1 MRKSLI
7 GAVIAALPAMLS
19 ITSCNDGKSEP
30 TVSAAKTGTLEL
42 SGMDVSVNPD
52 QTDQSDV
59 TVTSGSR
66 NDSNVDVG
74 AFVIDLLDGKGQTT
88 ASWTY
93 ADKPSMHVLP
103 VGSYTLEIRS
113 HKETAAAFERPLY
126 MGSREFE
133 IKQGTIYNIGAV
145 TCSLASVKVTIR
157 YSDELAALMDAEV
170 SSVKVTVGSSQLT
183 YPVSETRPGYF
194 HEGKSLVAEF
204 SGVIKGNK
212 EQIIKTIPDVKP
224 GHHYIITFAV
234 KSATGG
240 YVDPKHISIDTSVTV
255 EHLGYTVDMDETILD
270 SSDRPNGGNG
280 GGEEPSEQISFT
292 SSTLSFTDNNP
303 TDLAEAKVLIHADK
317 GISSLVV
324 DIISDDLTD
333 DFLREVGLASTF
345 DLAVPG
351 EMQGALAGLGFPTGA
366 EVTGKTDVTFDITQF
381 LPLLDIYQGVHK
393 FHITV
398 TDADGNK
405 ADRTLSFIVE

>member
-157 YSDELAALMDAEV
+157 YSQV
-170 SSVKVTVGSSQLT
+170 
-183 YPVSETRPGYF
+183 
-194 HEGKSLVAEF
+194 
-204 SGVIKGNK
+204 
-212 EQIIKTIPDVKP
+212 
-224 GHHYIITFAV
+224 
-234 KSATGG
+234 
-240 YVDPKHISIDTSVTV
+240 
-255 EHLGYTVDMDETILD
+255 
-270 SSDRPNGGNG
+270 
-280 GGEEPSEQISFT
+280 
-292 SSTLSFTDNNP
+292 
-303 TDLAEAKVLIHADK
+303 
-317 GISSLVV
+317 
-324 DIISDDLTD
+324 
-333 DFLREVGLASTF
+333 
-345 DLAVPG
+345 
-351 EMQGALAGLGFPTGA
+351 
-366 EVTGKTDVTFDITQF
+366 
-381 LPLLDIYQGVHK
+381 
-393 FHITV
+393 
-398 TDADGNK
+398 
-405 ADRTLSFIVE
+405 

>member
-126 MGSREFE
+126 G
-133 IKQGTIYNIGAV
+133 
-145 TCSLASVKVTIR
+145 
-157 YSDELAALMDAEV
+157 
-170 SSVKVTVGSSQLT
+170 
-183 YPVSETRPGYF
+183 
-194 HEGKSLVAEF
+194 
-204 SGVIKGNK
+204 
-212 EQIIKTIPDVKP
+212 
-224 GHHYIITFAV
+224 FARV
-234 KSATGG
+234 
-240 YVDPKHISIDTSVTV
+240 
-255 EHLGYTVDMDETILD
+255 
-270 SSDRPNGGNG
+270 
-280 GGEEPSEQISFT
+280 
-292 SSTLSFTDNNP
+292 
-303 TDLAEAKVLIHADK
+303 
-317 GISSLVV
+317 
-324 DIISDDLTD
+324 
-333 DFLREVGLASTF
+333 
-345 DLAVPG
+345 
-351 EMQGALAGLGFPTGA
+351 
-366 EVTGKTDVTFDITQF
+366 
-381 LPLLDIYQGVHK
+381 
-393 FHITV
+393 
-398 TDADGNK
+398 
-405 ADRTLSFIVE
+405 